1 MNNNKE
7 DVKHNTTA
15 SDEIENLFNSSEFN
29 IKQEEYRNILNKVS
43 IVAKEFSGW
52 SESTAQ
58 LFFMETLRNFSASYK
73 ILFCQILFIPLFIIF
88 ILSLCVFF
96 GIVGYSFY
104 NNLII
109 ASAIFLTSLFM
120 VLVFLTYWQKRLS
133 SFLGF
138 SDTISQ
144 LKEGADAIIKAA
156 K

>member
-15 SDEIENLFNSSEFN
+15 SDEVENLFNSSEFN

-73 ILFCQILFIPLFIIF
+73 ILFCQILFIPLLIIF